1 MAPICAADELGL
13 EMPRFRS
20 NPMGSSETPPAEHA
34 EQPGDLQ
41 GRQLS
46 GKIDPGKRQVGDRIV
61 FILALRHVIETF
73 GLLHDIA
80 GGKGEKGGTKGRETK
95 SFHKHFTYISIGC
108 PVKTDGRPLSGRP
121 VRIRYRSVI
130 SSIR

>member
-20 NPMGSSETPPAEHA
+20 NPWQFRSSATEHA

-41 GRQLS
+41 GCQLS